1 MFSHCCWF
9 VLQQQ
14 LDMLKSILFWA
25 IAFSCWWFFLTIN
38 PMCCVITTVFNIEN
52 RFCSISN
59 WMMKWI
65 LLRFVLIMTCIF
77 RTNKIEKNRMMCI
90 WTWKR
95 ACCTS
100 VHCRSGVANIN
111 GARVIQICLK
121 QKKQKLEHVYITK
134 HVYDTRMNM
143 FSLFKKKNS
152 QYRNNM
158 MRGLHKMNIITLWRC
173 TKFA

>member
-121 QKKQKLEHVYITK
+121 QKKTE
-134 HVYDTRMNM
+134 TRTRLYNKTRSWHTYEYV
-143 FSLFKKKNS
+143 FSF
-152 QYRNNM
+152 
-158 MRGLHKMNIITLWRC
+158 
-173 TKFA
+173 